1 MKRTVVLVVMSLVI
15 IAGVATNVVKGE
27 MADKTAKE
35 EIIKVSDEREHALET
50 GDVATLDRIDADDLV
65 YTNWRG
71 VSMTKSEHLAEIKA
85 KELSF
90 QTMKHSEVQVVV
102 HGDTGI
108 VTGVSATNVNYKG
121 STPGGTRKF
130 VNVFVKESGRWIC
143 VVHFEALV
151 QK

>member
-1 MKRTVVLVVMSLVI
+1 MKRPVFLLGISLVV
-15 IAGVATNVVKGE
+15 IAGITTHAVKAA
-27 MADKTAKE
+27 MADQSAKE
-35 EIIKVSDEREHALET
+35 EIIKISDEREHALET
-50 GDVATLDRIDADDLV
+50 GDVAALDRIDADDLV

-71 VSMTKSEHLAEIKA
+71 VSMTKAEHLANIKA

-90 QTMKHSEVQVVV
+90 QTMQHSDVRVVV
-102 HGDTGI
+102 HGNTGI

-121 STPGGTRKF
+121 SSPGGTRKF
-130 VNVFVKESGRWIC
+130 VNVFAKENGHWIC